1 MNTQKQVPYLSEAEL
16 SALGITATQALAA
29 IEAVIVEREAGQAWM
44 APKASFT
51 MPDGRFAM
59 STMAAANNPA
69 YLIVKSLLLNP
80 RNPASALALMNSV
93 ITLQDSET
101 GLAVA
106 VLDGNWVT
114 DIRTAAL
121 SALASKRLACAHA
134 STIAFIGCGAQARSH
149 LDLFAQLFPLQKVN
163 AFGRGQPNIDRLCE
177 QADALGLTTRV
188 PGSAREAI
196 EDADIVVSS
205 VTRTPDMTAFV
216 DAAWLKP
223 GAFAALTDLAAPWH
237 QASLATFDSIVIE
250 DRKQE
255 AAMTHKLAPPQY
267 ISGDLSELVL
277 GTYAGRSNETQRTAF
292 LFRGFALGD
301 FALAA
306 LAWDTAR
313 ARQETSET

>member
-1 MNTQKQVPYLSEAEL
+1 MPLNTRNQVPYLSEAEL
-16 SALGITATQALAA
+16 SALDVTAVQALAA
-29 IEAVIVEREAGQAWM
+29 IEAIIIEREAGRAWM

-51 MPDGRFAM
+51 IPDGRFAM
-59 STMAAANNPA
+59 STMAAADNPA
-69 YLIVKSLLLNP
+69 YMIVKSLLLNP
-80 RNPASALALMNSV
+80 RNPASALPLMNSV

-101 GLAVA
+101 GLPVA

-121 SALASKRLACAHA
+121 SALASKRLARADS

-149 LDLFAQLFPLQKVN
+149 LDLFKQLFPLEKIT
-163 AFGRGQPNIDRLCE
+163 ACGRGQPNIDRLCE
-177 QADALGLTTRV
+177 QADALGLTTHV
-188 PGSAREAI
+188 AGTAREAI

-205 VTRTPDMTAFV
+205 VTRTPDMAAFV
-216 DAAWLKP
+216 DAAWMKP
-223 GAFAALTDLAAPWH
+223 SAFAALTDLAAPWH
-237 QASLATFDSIVIE
+237 QESLAAFDSIVIE

-255 AAMTHKLAPPQY
+255 AAMTQKLAPPEY

-277 GTYAGRSNETQRTAF
+277 GTFGGRSNETQRTAF

-306 LAWDTAR
+306 LAWDKAR
-313 ARQETSET
+313 GQ

>member
-1 MNTQKQVPYLSEAEL
+1 LNTQKQVPYLSEAEL
-16 SALGITATQALAA
+16 SALGVTAAEALAA
-29 IEAVIVEREAGQAWM
+29 IEAIIVEREAGRAWM

-51 MPDGRFAM
+51 IPDGRFAM
-59 STMAAANNPA
+59 STMAAADNPA
-69 YLIVKSLLLNP
+69 YLVVKSLLLNP
-80 RNPASALALMNSV
+80 RNPDNALPLMNSI

-101 GLAVA
+101 GLPIA

-121 SALASKRLACAHA
+121 SALASRRLAREDA
-134 STIAFIGCGAQARSH
+134 SKIAFIGCGAQARSH
-149 LDLFAQLFPLQKVN
+149 LELFKQLFPLRAVN
-163 AFGRGQPNIDRLCE
+163 AFGRGQPNIDRLRT
-177 QADALGLTTRV
+177 QADGLGLTTRV
-188 PGSAREAI
+188 AGSAREAV

-205 VTRTPDMTAFV
+205 VTRTPDMTAFI
-216 DAAWLKP
+216 DADWLKS

-237 QASLATFDSIVIE
+237 RESLTAFDSIVIE

-255 AAMTHKLAPPQY
+255 AAMSQKLAPEEL

-277 GTYAGRSNETQRTAF
+277 GTYAGRSDAKQRTAF

-306 LAWDTAR
+306 LAWEKAR
-313 ARQETSET
+313 GQ